1 MARNGSGTYNLPAGN
16 PVVTGTTISSTT
28 TNSTF
33 SDIATAL
40 TGSISSDGQT
50 TPTGNLPMGTYAHTG
65 VGNATVRTMYGSA
78 AQVQDNTFQYLT
90 SVSGTNVITATAP
103 VGMTAYATGQR
114 FTFIAAG
121 ANTGAATLNLNS
133 IGAKAITKNGT
144 TPLVASDIASGQ
156 AIEVVYDGTQFQLI
170 NVSSLTG
177 VSSFSAGSTGLTPS
191 TATTG
196 AVTLA
201 GTLAI
206 ANGGTNNASLAVTAG
221 GSLYTDGTKIV
232 NVGAG
237 TSGQYLKSNGAS
249 APTWTSVSGN
259 LLNIRYFTTVGTATY
274 TPTSGTNS
282 VIVEVVGGGGGG
294 SGNNSSTGT
303 LGGSGGGYAKLRIL
317 SAFSGVTITVGAAG
331 SGSSSGAG
339 GTGGTSSFGAL
350 VSATGGSSSV
360 GGTGSSGDINLT
372 GSNGINSPTNLSLS
386 GNCSMYST
394 LVAST
399 TQTGTAGNGYGGGG
413 SGGVRPTNNPIT
425 GAAGSQGIVIVYEY
439 A

>member
-28 TNSTF
+28 TNNTF

-40 TGSISSDGQT
+40 TGSISKDGQT
-50 TPTGNLPMGTYAHTG
+50 TPTGNLPMGGFAHTG
-65 VGNATVRTMYGSA
+65 VADATVRAQYASA
-78 AQVQDNTFQYLT
+78 GQAQDNTFQYLT

-121 ANTGAATLNLNS
+121 ANTGATTLNLNS

-144 TPLVASDIASGQ
+144 IPLVASDIASGQ

-170 NVSSLTG
+170 NVSALTG

-196 AVTLA
+196 AITLA

-206 ANGGTNNASLAVTAG
+206 ANGGTNNSSLAVTAG
-221 GSLYTDGTKIV
+221 GTLYTDGSKVV

-237 TSGQYLKSNGAS
+237 TSGQVLTSAGAS
-249 APTWTSVSGN
+249 APTWTSFSGT
-259 LLNIRYFTTVGTATY
+259 LSNIQYFTTVGTATY
-274 TPTSGTNS
+274 TPTSGTTF

-294 SGNNSSTGT
+294 AFNS
-303 LGGSGGGYAKLRIL
+303 
-317 SAFSGVTITVGAAG
+317 V
-331 SGSSSGAG
+331 AG
-339 GTGGTSSFGAL
+339 GGGTSSFGAL
-350 VSATGGSSSV
+350 VSCTG
-360 GGTGSSGDINLT
+360 
-372 GSNGINSPTNLSLS
+372 
-386 GNCSMYST
+386 
-394 LVAST
+394 
-399 TQTGTAGNGYGGGG
+399 GGGG
-413 SGGVRPTNNPIT
+413 SNSGGGTGGSAGTSTGGDLNITGIAGIGMSSSGSSSYKASSVGNNGFYGLYGSGGFGASGYQLGAQNGGTGGTGGYGRKKIT
-425 GAAGSQGIVIVYEY
+425 SAFSGVTVTVGAAGTAGSGGVGGQGIVVVYEY
-439 A
+439 K